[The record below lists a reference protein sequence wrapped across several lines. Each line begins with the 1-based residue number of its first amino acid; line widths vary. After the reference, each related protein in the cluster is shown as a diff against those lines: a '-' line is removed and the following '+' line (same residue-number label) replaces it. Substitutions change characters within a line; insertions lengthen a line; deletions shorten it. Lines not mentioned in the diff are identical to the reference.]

1 VHVRDHEA
9 DDRDRPA
16 AARKAAAS
24 PVGDELYRLLVSS
37 VHDYAIFALD
47 ATGRIVTW
55 NPGAQRLKGY
65 REHEIRGRHFSVFY
79 PDEDVSRGKPAQ
91 ELRIATEYGRFE
103 DEGWRIRADGT
114 RFWANV
120 IITAMRDPET
130 GALIGFSKV
139 TRDLTDRRQD
149 EEMLRQSEERFRLL
163 VDSVQDYAIFVLD
176 VQGHVQSWNRGAMR
190 LKGYRPAEIVGEHF
204 SRFYPAEDIRA
215 GKPQMELETAR
226 REGRYEE
233 EGWRLRKDGSRFW
246 ASVNITAMRDPRDGH
261 LLGFSKVTRDLTE
274 RKRSDEA
281 LREAYADMEAFA
293 YTASHDLR
301 APLRA
306 VHTLAE
312 MTLRDHRAAL
322 PDEARINVETMRGS
336 AEKAAKLVDDLLQ
349 FARGTRA
356 DLRREPV
363 DLRPL
368 VDEVVLSLRPRF
380 AHPVELRLQEDA
392 DFVVQGDRDLLRIAL
407 DNLLANAWKYTH
419 KSGAARVEMTT
430 PGLDEEGRR
439 IIRVRDNGIGF
450 DGRRAADLF
459 QPFRRLH
466 SDKDYA
472 GTGVGLAT
480 VRRIVERHGG
490 RVWAESKPGE
500 GATFWLALPVPRD
513 DG

>member
-130 GALIGFSKV
+130 GALI
-139 TRDLTDRRQD
+139 
-149 EEMLRQSEERFRLL
+149 
-163 VDSVQDYAIFVLD
+163 
-176 VQGHVQSWNRGAMR
+176 
-190 LKGYRPAEIVGEHF
+190 
-204 SRFYPAEDIRA
+204 
-215 GKPQMELETAR
+215 
-226 REGRYEE
+226 
-233 EGWRLRKDGSRFW
+233 
-246 ASVNITAMRDPRDGH
+246 
-261 LLGFSKVTRDLTE
+261 GFSKVTRDLTE